1 MAVNLVSIIAQPFGV
16 NVARQYANLD
26 DNGDDL
32 VIETMIASATEEAE
46 QETGRSVAL
55 REWELTLD
63 GFPPGE
69 ILLSWPPIV
78 EIVSVKYIDPAG
90 VLQTLPDTQYVL
102 DAKTLPGWLIATQG
116 TDWPAT
122 ANSANAVTV
131 TYRAGYGTACP
142 ESIRQWICAHVAT
155 HYRNRESMGTKQ
167 ESLPHVGRL
176 LDRYRTWRL

>member
-16 NVARQYANLD
+16 DVARRHANLD

-32 VIETMIASATEEAE
+32 ELEMLIAALADQAG
-46 QETGRSVAL
+46 QETGRSIAL
-55 REWELTLD
+55 IEWELTLD

-78 EIVSVKYIDPAG
+78 EIVSVKYIDTSG

-102 DAKTLPGWLIATQG
+102 DAKTLPGWLIAAQG

-142 ESIRQWICAHVAT
+142 ESIRLWICAHLAA
-155 HYRNRESMGTKQ
+155 HYRNRESVGAKL
-167 ESLPHVGRL
+167 EALPHVAGL